1 MPATMQA
8 QVAESSALRRQS
20 RQLLAL
26 AKSAVELAIEQ
37 DETAALAWLEREMG
51 ELLTPGDC

>member
-8 QVAESSALRRQS
+8 QVAESSAPRRQS
-20 RQLLAL
+20 RHLLEL

-37 DETAALAWLEREMG
+37 NETAALAWLEREMG
-51 ELLTPGDC
+51 QLLTTAGC